1 MFSLYRIYENQNNQT
16 LMPFVASFAVKRD
29 AVWYAETKK
38 EEGGYIIR
46 ERETGMVWR
55 IGEEGLL

>member
-1 MFSLYRIYENQNNQT
+1 
-16 LMPFVASFAVKRD
+16 MPFVASFAVKRD